1 VPEIQVGDT
10 VDVHFWI
17 ELGEKGRTQV
27 FNGTVIAI
35 KGEKPDE
42 FVTVRRIVQGEG
54 VERIFPLLSPRIS
67 KIEVKKTG
75 HVRRA
80 KLYYLRKRVGKATR
94 LKERKKGEAE
104 TTSKAQK
111 AEKAAAKEL
120 PRAAASGTLGSG
132 GQKPT
137 ASRFPGAKRV
147 TTRLQSIPGLA
158 ALVRPPVRA
167 RRGEIPPTAPFAH
180 PRDEPRRPPRRDRRA
195 RPRRADAGDR
205 RGPVERDEDVRRA
218 GRDGRLRQAAAG
230 GGRDA
235 AGPAGAGS
243 GGRRGAGP

>member
-1 VPEIQVGDT
+1 MAELNKKQSELIKQPSERTVPEIQVGDT

-111 AEKAAAKEL
+111 AEKAAAK
-120 PRAAASGTLGSG
+120 
-132 GQKPT
+132 
-137 ASRFPGAKRV
+137 
-147 TTRLQSIPGLA
+147 
-158 ALVRPPVRA
+158 
-167 RRGEIPPTAPFAH
+167 
-180 PRDEPRRPPRRDRRA
+180 
-195 RPRRADAGDR
+195 
-205 RGPVERDEDVRRA
+205 
-218 GRDGRLRQAAAG
+218 
-230 GGRDA
+230 
-235 AGPAGAGS
+235 
-243 GGRRGAGP
+243 

>member
-1 VPEIQVGDT
+1 MKNSIIAQIEKQQAAKVAELNKKQGELIKQPSERTIPKIQVGDT

-42 FVTVRRIVQGEG
+42 FITVRRIVQGEG

-67 KIEVKKTG
+67 RVEVKKTG

-104 TTSKAQK
+104 TATKAQK
-111 AEKAAAKEL
+111 AEKK
-120 PRAAASGTLGSG
+120 
-132 GQKPT
+132 
-137 ASRFPGAKRV
+137 
-147 TTRLQSIPGLA
+147 
-158 ALVRPPVRA
+158 
-167 RRGEIPPTAPFAH
+167 
-180 PRDEPRRPPRRDRRA
+180 
-195 RPRRADAGDR
+195 
-205 RGPVERDEDVRRA
+205 
-218 GRDGRLRQAAAG
+218 AAAG
-230 GGRDA
+230 K
-235 AGPAGAGS
+235 
-243 GGRRGAGP
+243 